1 MNDTHGSHR
10 SGSHSPSYR
19 LERDRIIASTYGFER
34 HRRLSELAARYA
46 GTRGCRL
53 PSLMP
58 DVTLRIGKLR
68 VPPLIVHRELLRT
81 RPEEVDVNIFSTCT
95 LFNCVLDHLRAGD
108 REFLAAIEPDHRLE
122 LLSCALVEHLLTPEP
137 LDFLIELYRMIHRD
151 SPTAR
156 TALVEW
162 LVSASLL
169 SAFRSPDEEFS
180 DVARR
185 ARHVF
190 GAFELLPV
198 PDHWI
203 ARSAHSLGLPLR
215 NLPGDPGP
223 FYGEIDRKIPA
234 APLPFMPDPS
244 GQNRLEAIRFLGG
257 SGIGQTSILLRFTS
271 GNLLLDFGMADST
284 GMHWPRFEELRSID
298 AILLTHAHLDH
309 AGGLIGLYRKRN
321 TSRAD
326 WYATPQTRTVTDI
339 MFEDSM
345 KIEARATGREE
356 QAHRVLERIDS
367 HFRPCEWYTSFEPLP
382 GVTVTAF
389 PAGHVHGAASF
400 LVETANER
408 LFYTG
413 DYCARPLFSAAPLA
427 WPDPAILRTVDR
439 LIIEG
444 TYAGRPCDMQ
454 GSDDARR
461 ELLERIESI
470 ASRGSRALIPVMSL
484 GRAQEVIACLRG
496 TDIKACVIGMAARI
510 TRRIGFDTPP
520 NVHVDPDCPRHAY
533 EELIAYHDAVIASAG
548 CLQGGPSRGILEMDC
563 PYPIEPILT
572 GYQFAITPGRHLE
585 TTNACPRIPFSAHA
599 SDPEFR
605 HALELFPNALKY
617 VVHFPGDPEELMRRH
632 DVHVPVGG
640 ETIHI
645 LGAER

>member
-1 MNDTHGSHR
+1 MNDTQGSGRSESHR
-10 SGSHSPSYR
+10 FQYR
-19 LERDRIIASTYGFER
+19 LERDRIIASTHGFER
-34 HRRLSELAARYA
+34 HNRISVLAARYA

-58 DVTLRIGKLR
+58 DVTMRIGKLR
-68 VPPLIVHRELLRT
+68 VPPLILHRELLRT
-81 RPEEVDVNIFSTCT
+81 RPDQVDVDFFSTCA

-108 REFLAAIEPDHRLE
+108 REFLAAIEPNHRLE
-122 LLSCALVEHLLTPEP
+122 LLSYALVEHLLNPEP

-151 SPTAR
+151 SPTDR
-156 TALVEW
+156 TTLVEW

-180 DVARR
+180 AVARR
-185 ARHVF
+185 ARHFF
-190 GAFELLPV
+190 GAFELTPL

-203 ARSAHSLGLPLR
+203 ARSAHSLDLPLH
-215 NLPGDPGP
+215 NLPDDPGP
-223 FYGEIDRKIPA
+223 FSAEIDRKIPT
-234 APLPFMPDPS
+234 APLPFVPDPAGPS
-244 GQNRLEAIRFLGG
+244 RLEAIRFLGG
-257 SGIGQTSILLRFTS
+257 SGIGQSSILLRFTT

-367 HFRPCEWYTSFEPLP
+367 RYRPCEWHAPFQPLP

-400 LVETANER
+400 LIETTEER

-413 DYCARPLFSAAPLA
+413 DYCARPLFSAMPLA
-427 WPDPAILRTVDR
+427 WPDPGMLRSVDR

-444 TYAGRPCDMQ
+444 TYAGRPGNMP

-461 ELLERIESI
+461 ELLGRIESI

-496 TDIKACVIGMAARI
+496 SNLKACVLGMAARI
-510 TRRIGFDTPP
+510 TRRIGFDTPA
-520 NVHVDPDCPRHAY
+520 NVHVDPDCPRYAY
-533 EELIAYHDAVIASAG
+533 EELLAYHDAVIASAG
-548 CLQGGPSRGILEMDC
+548 CLQGGPSRGILEMVF

-585 TTNACPRIPFSAHA
+585 VTDSCPRIPFSAHA
-599 SDPEFR
+599 SDAEFR
-605 HALELFPNALKY
+605 HALDLFPNARKY
-617 VVHFPGDPEELMRRH
+617 VVHFPGDPEELMRRYE
-632 DVHVPVGG
+632 VHVPVGG
-640 ETIHI
+640 ETIRVQN
-645 LGAER
+645 GRR